1 MKNKTLSF
9 LFKLGILSVAL
20 MLLTTVFRRIIP
32 QWITP
37 WWPWQVV
44 LFFVIGLLMFLSV
57 GKTRT
62 RNIRSFAN
70 FFMVATMIKLVI
82 YLFIILIYAFK
93 FPSDA
98 KPFMLTFLFYYVC
111 FTTFET
117 IAFVKESRKAN
128 QNK

>member
-9 LFKLGILSVAL
+9 LFKLGILGLAL
-20 MLLTTVFRRIIP
+20 MLLTTLLHRAIP

-44 LFFVIGLLMFLSV
+44 FFVVICFVMFLSV
-57 GKTRT
+57 GKART
-62 RNIRSFAN
+62 RNIRGFAN
-70 FFMVATMIKLVI
+70 FFMAATMVKLVI

-98 KPFMLTFLFYYVC
+98 KPFMLTFLFYYIC

-117 IAFVKESRKAN
+117 VTFVRSNRKAN
-128 QNK
+128 EKK